1 MKVAAAFAGGRYEGK
16 WPLAQVQY
24 LADVRAGDGIS
35 AERIV
40 EDGPVRVFGGNGLR
54 GFTDRHNVDGERVLV
69 GRQGALCGNVHT
81 VDGKLWASEHALVVT
96 PTHGHHHRWLGYVL
110 QAADLGRL
118 SVAAAQPG
126 ITRTAVATDLVP
138 MAPQADQQRIAS
150 YLDRETAEID
160 AMDAELDRLVETLR
174 ERAEVVVES
183 AMNNSGRLTKLGLVV
198 DTLAGFAFPSKGFAR
213 DPEQYRLLR
222 GVNLKPGRTDWS
234 DVVYWPAGEASGLAR
249 YELAAGDIVLGMD
262 RPFIGSGTRVARISE
277 SDLPAMLLQRV
288 LRLRPSPGTSADF
301 IHLALM
307 SVRFRDYATPD
318 TTGISVPHI
327 SEGQVVDFAIPL
339 PSLSEQQTIASHA
352 LDDLRG
358 VADMIADAQRLKSL
372 LAERRS
378 TLITDVVTGKKEV
391 PA

>member
-138 MAPQADQQRIAS
+138 MAPQADQQRIAN

-160 AMDAELDRLVETLR
+160 AMDAELDRLVETLEDRRTKMVLDAFDLHGGPGVRNAALQSLARFVAGSGFPLSDQGRDGLEIPFYKVNALGRSGPDGVIAFRDHSISR
-174 ERAEVVVES
+174 ETADRLRAEVVRAGASVIAKIGAALMLGRVRMLGQE
-183 AMNNSGRLTKLGLVV
+183 ACIDNN
-198 DTLAGFAFPSKGFAR
+198 
-213 DPEQYRLLR
+213 
-222 GVNLKPGRTDWS
+222 
-234 DVVYWPAGEASGLAR
+234 
-249 YELAAGDIVLGMD
+249 M
-262 RPFIGSGTRVARISE
+262 
-277 SDLPAMLLQRV
+277 
-288 LRLRPSPGTSADF
+288 
-301 IHLALM
+301 LAL
-307 SVRFRDYATPD
+307 VPTKAIEDRFLFWFLHTVDMN
-318 TTGISVPHI
+318 
-327 SEGQVVDFAIPL
+327 QVVNPSTIPFLNERALRAIRVPL
-339 PSLSEQQTIASHA
+339 PPLSEQRKIVARLDEQTAQV
-352 LDDLRG
+352 DDM
-358 VADMIADAQRLKSL
+358 VADAQRLKSL